1 MKKSLWF
8 LIFATIPFI
17 SCKHESNHTK
27 EIATY
32 AVSSPSVKDTV
43 LFKEYIGQIRA
54 FQHIELRT
62 LEEGYLQQIFV
73 DEGQSVK
80 TGKVLFKVMPN
91 VLQSEKQKAYAEV
104 NHAEIEYQN
113 TKILADSNIV
123 SKNEL
128 ALSKAILDKVKAE
141 LSLAESR
148 LGFTN
153 IKAPFDGIVG
163 RFNDVRLG
171 SLLEKGELLTTL
183 SDNSKMWV
191 YFNVPE
197 AVYLDF
203 MSTKATNNKQEVLL
217 KLANDDYFDQKG
229 IIETIEADFNNETG
243 NIAFRASFN
252 NPNHVLRHGQTGK
265 IYMPFT
271 LKNAVLIPQK
281 ATFEVLDKKFVYV
294 IKDGIVNAKQ
304 ITIGDEML
312 HLYAV
317 TSGLKKDDIILV
329 DGLRKVKK
337 GDKIK
342 TTFVSLSAIVK
353 ELNLIEA
360 E

>member
-1 MKKSLWF
+1 MKTSIGLLVTVF
-8 LIFATIPFI
+8 FICI
-17 SCKHESNHTK
+17 SCNHEPEHKK

-32 AVSSPSVKDTV
+32 TVSKPEVKDT
-43 LFKEYIGQIRA
+43 LLYKEYIGQIRA
-54 FQHIELRT
+54 IQHIELRA
-62 LEEGYLQQIFV
+62 LEEGYLQEIFV
-73 DEGQSVK
+73 DEGQTVK
-80 TGKVLFKVMPN
+80 MGKTLFKVMPN
-91 VLQSEKQKAYAEV
+91 VLQSEKQKALAEV

-113 TKILADSNIV
+113 TKILADNNIV

-128 ALSKAILDKVKAE
+128 ALSKALLDKAKAE

-153 IKAPFDGIVG
+153 IKAPFEGIVG
-163 RFNDVRLG
+163 RFNEVRLG

-203 MSTKATNNKQEVLL
+203 MSTRATNNKQEVLL
-217 KLANDDYFDQKG
+217 KLANDVYFDQKG

-294 IKDGIVNAKQ
+294 IVDGVVTAKQ
-304 ITIGDEML
+304 ITVGDEML

-317 TSGLKKDDIILV
+317 TSGLTKDDTILV

-342 TTFVSLSAIVK
+342 SNYVSLNAIVK
-353 ELNLIEA
+353 ELNTIKA